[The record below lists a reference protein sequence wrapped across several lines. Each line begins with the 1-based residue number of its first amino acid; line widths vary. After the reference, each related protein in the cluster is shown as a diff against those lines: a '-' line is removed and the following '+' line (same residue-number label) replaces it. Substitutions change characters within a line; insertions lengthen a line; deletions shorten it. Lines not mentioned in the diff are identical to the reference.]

1 MDDIQKQEESKPV
14 YNENTDDVKIEEV
27 PALNEYY
34 ENSEEQNEE

>member
-1 MDDIQKQEESKPV
+1 MDDIRKREESSSV
-14 YNENTDDVKIEEV
+14 YNENTDDVKVEEV

>member
-1 MDDIQKQEESKPV
+1 MDDIRKREESSSV
-14 YNENTDDVKIEEV
+14 YSENTDDVKVEEV